1 MKKKLVPVFIAILL
15 IIFTIAI
22 GFGTGIMEKYSYSD
36 ERADLFAYFGVTQQG
51 ETAILLQD
59 KLSEEKAV
67 AENGTYYLPISFIKE
82 AINERFYY
90 DDTEELL
97 LYSLPRETIRVSPDS
112 TSYAREGNVVELGYP
127 IVLCREEQ
135 VYVAIDY
142 VKAFANFSYEAFEG
156 PSRLQIRTEWGEK
169 QVAYVKKNTQ
179 VRLKGGVKS
188 EILFDVAAGEEVTV
202 LETME
207 NWSKVKTSNAI
218 TGYVENK
225 RLRDEQTIQESPVTD
240 VTEPEYTSLTKD
252 YKINMVWNLVTN
264 TTANGNVDALIDATK
279 GVNTISPTW
288 FALSDN
294 NGNISSLA
302 DASYVSRM
310 HERGIEVWAMV
321 DNFTNKEVSTV
332 EVLSSTTRR
341 TNFIQ
346 NLMNQVQTYGID
358 GINLDFEQIPQE
370 AADDYIQLIRELSIA
385 CRNQGIVFSIDNYV
399 PTGYTEHYNRQEQGI
414 VADYVIIMGYDEH
427 WLGSGEPGSVA
438 SIDFVENGIADTVS
452 VVPKEKVINA
462 LPFYTILWGIGEEVT
477 SSAMGMKRAEEFLAE
492 KGVGGEWDETTCQ
505 VYVTYTEDGVEYQM
519 WLEDERSIET
529 KLNIMK
535 KYEIGG
541 VAGWRLG
548 FEKGAVWD
556 KIGAFIQG
564 E

>member
-1 MKKKLVPVFIAILL
+1 MKKKIVPVVIAILL
-15 IIFTIAI
+15 IILTIAI
-22 GFGTGIMEKYSYSD
+22 GFGTGIMEKYSYSS
-36 ERADLFAYFGVTQQG
+36 ERADLYEYFGITKQG

-59 KLSEEKAV
+59 EVVEEKAIP
-67 AENGTYYLPISFIKE
+67 ENGTYYLPLSFVKDE
-82 AINERFYY
+82 INERFYY
-90 DDTEELL
+90 DYKEDLL
-97 LYSLPRETIRVSPDS
+97 LYSFPTETITVALTD
-112 TSYAREGNVVELGYP
+112 TSYTKEGNAVELGYP
-127 IVLCREEQ
+127 IVLRQEEA
-135 VYVAIDY
+135 VYVAVDY

-156 PSRLQIRTEWGEK
+156 PSRLQIRTQWGEK
-169 QVAYVKKNTQ
+169 RVAYIKKNTQ

-207 NWSKVKTSNAI
+207 NWSKVKTANGI
-218 TGYVENK
+218 IGYVENK
-225 RLRDEQTIQESPVTD
+225 RLRDEQTVSETPVAD
-240 VTEPEYTSLTKD
+240 VAEPVYTSLTKD

-264 TTANGNVDALIDATK
+264 TTANGNVDELLANTK
-279 GVNTISPTW
+279 GINTISPTW

-310 HERGIEVWAMV
+310 HERGIEVWAMF
-321 DNFTNKEVSTV
+321 DNFTNKEVSTA
-332 EVLSSTTRR
+332 EVIAYTSKR
-341 TNFIQ
+341 TSLIQ
-346 NLMNQVQTYGID
+346 NLMNQVQANGID
-358 GINLDFEQIPQE
+358 GINLDFEQIPQDS
-370 AADDYIQLIRELSIA
+370 ADDYIQFIRELSIA

-427 WLGSGEPGSVA
+427 WLGSDDIGSVA

-462 LPFYTILWGIGEEVT
+462 LPFYTILWGAGEEVT
-477 SSAMGMKRAEEFLAE
+477 STAMGMKRAEEFLAE

-505 VYVTYTEDGVEYQM
+505 NYVTYTEEGITYHM

-529 KLNIMK
+529 KLNVMK
-535 KYEIGG
+535 NYDIGG
-541 VAGWRLG
+541 VSGWRLG
-548 FEKGAVWD
+548 FEKEAVWD
-556 KIGAFIQG
+556 KIAAFVQG